1 MPPRRTEITFDRVG
15 KAHTN
20 EQKYPFVIELPV
32 AAAGLDVE
40 LNGQIIGFHKSR
52 RIPPRLGRTI
62 SRDERRYYRWCFA
75 DLTTARAFVEQFGG
89 AFSKRRALELPSNE
103 ASSPVYPVTIR
114 SAKAPLQAGQN
125 GL

>member
-40 LNGQIIGFHKSR
+40 LNGQIIGFNKSH

-62 SRDERRYYRWCFA
+62 WRDERRYYRWCFS

-89 AFSKRRALELPSNE
+89 AFYK
-103 ASSPVYPVTIR
+103 TT
-114 SAKAPLQAGQN
+114 GT
-125 GL
+125 

>member
-62 SRDERRYYRWCFA
+62 WRDERRYYRWCFA

-89 AFSKRRALELPSNE
+89 AFYK
-103 ASSPVYPVTIR
+103 TT
-114 SAKAPLQAGQN
+114 GT
-125 GL
+125 